1 MNSSFYLFIC
11 VLKNFVFLSI
21 LSVDVRQKRTRCDTL
36 WTTDKHPDRDTQ
48 LSCLFSVSS
57 LSRWDTEKHFTAHA
71 SSSAATR
78 RPVLV

>member
-36 WTTDKHPDRDTQ
+36 WTTDKDTSLHCL
-48 LSCLFSVSS
+48 LSFGVGH
-57 LSRWDTEKHFTAHA
+57 R
-71 SSSAATR
+71 
-78 RPVLV
+78 